1 MSENSIKINRIL
13 TMTKKRSSK
22 KFISWKVEGD
32 LSKLQ
37 RELMNAARKKKK
49 QRKDRKKVID
59 RKILLSLV

>member
-32 LSKLQ
+32 LSKHQ
-37 RELMNAARKKKK
+37 RELMNAARKKKSK
-49 QRKDRKKVID
+49 GRIGRK
-59 RKILLSLV
+59 

>member
-1 MSENSIKINRIL
+1 MSEKSIKINRIL

-49 QRKDRKKVID
+49 SKGRIGRK
-59 RKILLSLV
+59 